1 MGCPNRS
8 TEVLGGMW
16 TVGAQSIFKLSKG
29 KNIIGQPNSYILA
42 KKRNV
47 AAFCHCPK
55 NLPETKLKSFRSMS
69 LAKEISRQPGS
80 DR

>member
-42 KKRNV
+42 KKGMWLLFAIVLRI
-47 AAFCHCPK
+47 C
-55 NLPETKLKSFRSMS
+55 LKLN
-69 LAKEISRQPGS
+69 
-80 DR
+80 